1 LLTNLS
7 KKEAIMMTIDPI
19 NELDPSFAASNTKV
33 SKSKKTDAFEN
44 ALSKALDK
52 TEGPEMEHTPTNAL
66 REIAS
71 VDLNIINSSDI
82 VSGKTDKLLEL
93 LDSYSSKLEDPNV
106 SLKSIA
112 PVLEDIKD
120 NAGSLLKETQNL
132 TDSDAKLK
140 KIATQTIVTAQTEYL
155 KFQRGDYLS

>member
-1 LLTNLS
+1 MANINQINGPAQSLT
-7 KKEAIMMTIDPI
+7 
-19 NELDPSFAASNTKV
+19 ASNAKALE
-33 SKSKKTDAFEN
+33 SSGAHSFEN

-52 TEGPEMEHTPTNAL
+52 TEAPEMESMPINAL
-66 REIAS
+66 REIAFKNPD
-71 VDLNIINSSDI
+71 VINSSDI
-82 VSGKTDKLLEL
+82 VEGKTDKLLQM

-112 PVLEDIKD
+112 PALEEIKT
-120 NAGSLLKETQNL
+120 NAGSLQKETEHL
-132 TDSDAKLK
+132 TDADAGLK

>member
-1 LLTNLS
+1 MAN
-7 KKEAIMMTIDPI
+7 I
-19 NELDPSFAASNTKV
+19 NHVNESAQSFVASNTKA
-33 SKSKKTDAFEN
+33 SKGKGTDAFEN

-52 TEGPEMEHTPTNAL
+52 TEAPQMDAPSTNAL

-71 VDLNIINSSDI
+71 KDLNIANTADL
-82 VSGKTDKLLEL
+82 VTQKTDKLLGM
-93 LDSYSSKLEDPNV
+93 LDIYSSKLEDPNT

-120 NAGSLLKETQNL
+120 NAGNLLKATQDL
-132 TDSDAKLK
+132 TGADSNLK
-140 KIATQTIVTAQTEYL
+140 KIATQTIVTAQTEYV